1 MPRNLQYLLLD
12 GIIDED
18 ELKDHEDGLVHFF
31 NTKVDASTMDPR
43 TSDHFAKPYLMAC
56 LKHVHIVNSNIL
68 HKSKTTSRHEW
79 HNAAKAAKK
88 ANVTLTVDTEG

>member
-56 LKHVHIVNSNIL
+56 LKHVHIVSSNIL